1 MALHVLI
8 PCKALASGK
17 SRLAPMLDPS
27 ERTAFCTALLR
38 RTLNCALE
46 LVPPERCRL
55 VSGDEAAAACAAA
68 RQVRQIA
75 EPPGGGLN
83 PALEHARDI
92 VCAGKGAP
100 ELLILPIDLPFA
112 SAVGLRGLVEAGGEV
127 VVVPDRRRSGTNL
140 LYLGAAAA
148 PSFQFRFGEAS
159 LAAHRAAA
167 QECRL
172 GFRLHEDA
180 DLGFDLDLPED
191 LRDWRE
197 AVNAAR
203 APWRP

>member
-1 MALHVLI
+1 MTLHVLI
-8 PCKALASGK
+8 PCKALAAGK
-17 SRLAPMLDPS
+17 SRLAPMLDSS
-27 ERTAFCTALLR
+27 ERTALCTALLR
-38 RTLNCALE
+38 RTLDCALE
-46 LVPPERCRL
+46 LVPPERCHL
-55 VSGDEAAAACAAA
+55 VSGDEAAAACASA

-75 EPPGGGLN
+75 EPPGSGLN
-83 PALEHARDI
+83 PALEHARHM
-92 VCAGKGAP
+92 VCAGKVAP

-112 SAVGLRGLVEAGGEV
+112 SAIRLRSLVLVGSDV
-127 VVVPDRRRSGTNL
+127 VVVPDRRGSGTNL
-140 LYLGAAAA
+140 LYLGATAA
-148 PSFQFRFGEAS
+148 PCFDFRFGEAS

-191 LRDWRE
+191 LRDWRA

-203 APWRP
+203 APRRP